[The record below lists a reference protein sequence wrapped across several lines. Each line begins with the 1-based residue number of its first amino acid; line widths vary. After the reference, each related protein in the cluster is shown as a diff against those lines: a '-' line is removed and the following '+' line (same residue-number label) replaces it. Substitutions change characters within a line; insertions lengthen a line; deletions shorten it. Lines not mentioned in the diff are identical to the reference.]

1 MGQPTIMDEQ
11 DLIFEKRGRMA
22 YITLDCP
29 QALNALSKKL
39 KHELE
44 AAVARIE
51 ADDGIWGVIITGHGK
66 AFSSGTDI
74 SEFPATV
81 EEARRITAYS
91 QALFNRIENLGR
103 SVIAAINGFA
113 LGGGLELALA
123 CDIRVASERAKLGF
137 PEVKIC
143 AIPCYGGTQRLTR
156 LVGAGRAK
164 EMIYTG
170 AMITAQE
177 ALDMGLVN
185 HVVPA
190 GDELAKAEDIM
201 DVILQNAPMAVAYA
215 KLCIDRGPEVSLD
228 YALGMEQDL
237 VSMLV
242 PTHDMSEGTRAFL
255 EKRPPVFQNK

>member
-1 MGQPTIMDEQ
+1 
-11 DLIFEKRGRMA
+11 MA
-22 YITLDCP
+22 
-29 QALNALSKKL
+29 ARRLSGL
-39 KHELE
+39 CHE
-44 AAVARIE
+44 AA
-51 ADDGIWGVIITGHGK
+51 G
-66 AFSSGTDI
+66 
-74 SEFPATV
+74 
-81 EEARRITAYS
+81 
-91 QALFNRIENLGR
+91 LLENMR
-103 SVIAAINGFA
+103 QVTIAAVNGYA
-113 LGGGLELALA
+113 LGGGCELTLA
-123 CDIRVASERAKLGF
+123 CDIRIAAEQARFAL
-137 PEVKIC
+137 PEVTLGI
-143 AIPCYGGTQRLTR
+143 IPGGGGTQRLAR
-156 LVGAGRAK
+156 LIGAGRAK

-190 GDELAKAEDIM
+190 GDELAKAEAIM